1 MTTQAVTASVC
12 SGSGGRDYSATATDG
27 EWTRLTSTVGS
38 AQLGFAQT
46 GVLITHIQSTYA
58 GGSQVFRVRN
68 SVSQVTKIVGHGFL
82 VGANGPAPYSGS
94 ISPIVLAQDDILEV
108 YTAAVA

>member
-1 MTTQAVTASVC
+1 MTTQAVTASVF

-27 EWTRLTSTVGS
+27 EWTRLTSTIGS

-46 GVLITHIQSTYA
+46 GALITHVQSTYA
-58 GGSQVFRVRN
+58 GGSQVFRIRN
-68 SVSQVTKIVGHGFL
+68 SVSQVTKIVGMGFK
-82 VGANGPAPYSGS
+82 VGTGGPAPYSGAGYS
-94 ISPIVLAQDDILEV
+94 IVLAQDDVLEV